1 MRSKD
6 VGLGEI
12 EGIAEAVIDV
22 SLGREMH
29 DGVDLFF
36 VHDVG
41 DEIGG
46 GDVPFDEFKVF
57 ETRDF
62 IEVGEAGAVVEFVVY
77 DDVVVG
83 VFFG

>member
-1 MRSKD
+1 
-6 VGLGEI
+6 LGEI

-22 SLGREMH
+22 SLRREMH
-29 DGVDLFF
+29 DGVDVFF

-57 ETRDF
+57 ET
-62 IEVGEAGAVVEFVVY
+62 
-77 DDVVVG
+77 
-83 VFFG
+83 